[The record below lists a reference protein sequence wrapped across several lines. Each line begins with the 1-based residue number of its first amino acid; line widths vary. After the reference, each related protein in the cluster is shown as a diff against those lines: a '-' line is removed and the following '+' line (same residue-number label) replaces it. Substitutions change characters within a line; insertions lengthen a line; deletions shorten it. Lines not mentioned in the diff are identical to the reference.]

1 MIARADRIAAV
12 RSRSNAWFKHLNPS
26 LVAGLVLIAIVL
38 VVTVV
43 VPAVSPYGANQITVT
58 DPLAS
63 PGPHHWLGG
72 DDLGRDV
79 LTRVAVGYR
88 ISLSVAF
95 GSVLLGLLFGI
106 PLGTMAGYFGG
117 FTDNVLMR
125 PLDAL
130 MAFPPIL
137 LAITIIAIAGSGVL
151 VITLALGIVYVPI
164 IARVMRSGAVGTR
177 QELYVTAA
185 RARGASHIRIALRHV
200 LPNSL
205 GPVIVQAS
213 ILLGWAVLLEAGLS
227 FIGLG
232 VRPPTPA
239 LGSMLA
245 TERDYMQQAPWV
257 VIAPGVA
264 IGTLVLG
271 FNLVGDGLRDWLDP
285 RGRARIR

>member
-1 MIARADRIAAV
+1 
-12 RSRSNAWFKHLNPS
+12 
-26 LVAGLVLIAIVL
+26 
-38 VVTVV
+38 
-43 VPAVSPYGANQITVT
+43 
-58 DPLAS
+58 LAS

-88 ISLSVAF
+88 ISLSVAV

-106 PLGTMAGYFGG
+106 PLGTIAGYFGG
-117 FTDNVLMR
+117 FTDNLVMR
-125 PLDAL
+125 PLEAL

-137 LAITIIAIAGSGVL
+137 LAITIVAIAGTGVL

-164 IARVMRSGAVGTR
+164 VARVMRSGAVVTR

-185 RARGASHIRIALRHV
+185 RARGASHMRIALRHV
-200 LPNSL
+200 LPNCL

-245 TERDYMQQAPWV
+245 TERDYMRQAPWV

-264 IGTLVLG
+264 IATLVLG